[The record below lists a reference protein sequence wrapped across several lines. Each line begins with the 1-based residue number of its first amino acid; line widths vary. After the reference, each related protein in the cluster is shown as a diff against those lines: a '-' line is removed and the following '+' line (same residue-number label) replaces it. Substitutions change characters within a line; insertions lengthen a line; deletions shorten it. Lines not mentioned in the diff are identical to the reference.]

1 MVGYLLKKKL
11 DYFYL
16 VTKFSRAFKLALCF
30 IKNISLG
37 LSLFSIRFESFPC
50 GFKV

>member
-1 MVGYLLKKKL
+1 MVG
-11 DYFYL
+11 YFYL
-16 VTKFSRAFKLALCF
+16 VTKFSRAFKLALCFKTRIRFSF